1 MKKERK
7 QQEDW
12 EKREK
17 ARINLLYQVYD
28 DRERKVRDHKAEKEE
43 ELRIRNE
50 DRVEVERRVKEY
62 EAEQ

>member
-1 MKKERK
+1 M
-7 QQEDW
+7 
-12 EKREK
+12 
-17 ARINLLYQVYD
+17 LYQVYD

-50 DRVEVERRVKEY
+50 DRVEVERRVQEY